1 MKTLAVVRLSA
12 AATVLALLLSGC
24 SASATDMS
32 GGQSSNGAAV
42 DIKDIVLTNMSGDCA
57 DYSESYQANVSD
69 LRLKNKFVSVFNV
82 SDDAASCS
90 VSSNDIPNYD
100 FNDDS
105 AHFATPVAEQ
115 NIALNIPR
123 NPKPAA
129 NSTELSLLFYS
140 AVMLNGVVLDQVAN
154 GCYSPDDPSADADG
168 NIANGCG
175 QFVDWRLDPLGKVR
189 LGTDSHNGHTQPGGL
204 YHYHGNPMA
213 LFDPKETNQGSPVIG
228 FAADGFPI
236 FGPHYIDPAT
246 GEMLEAK
253 SGYTLKTGSRPTTDG
268 SPGGTYDGTYIQ
280 DYEFTGAGTLDECN
294 GMTIN
299 GQYGYYVTSS
309 YPYVMGCYTGT
320 PDPSFMKANDF
331 LPWIIASAVA
341 IFSSLLLLIALVIRR
356 RKRKNQSIERPNGP
370 EKDKETT
377 DMKEKPNKRKLVWI
391 GAATAVVV
399 VSGALWFAVDSS
411 YTPVPL
417 GAPGVVADKFLEGS
431 LTDDISE
438 EACTLTDGTE
448 TTCYRIS
455 VTGIPVDTTIGPFCP
470 KTASS
475 TAEESGIWLDGSK
488 LYDADGAFILDL
500 ATIYGDAKWKL
511 YDDKGNV
518 NVTDTKEEFQGAA
531 RPDVQE
537 DLKYNCVEGKYEW
550 TNTGKAVPISMLV
563 PKTPMKAASASTTA
577 GTDLGVTLN
586 GLVIAPS
593 APVDAILG
601 AYTIAAFDDCGGHFN
616 PIEGYHM
623 HAYTDCAGAD
633 YDATIE
639 DPNAETKQ
647 IGYALDGVAVFAPLA
662 HDSTIELDECNG
674 RTTDKDGY
682 HYYAQSPELN
692 RIVKCFKGLTAV
704 DDTATTAQ
712 APAGNQGG
720 PAGQGP
726 PDGQGPP
733 PGGPQGG
740 INPATLTWIIAG
752 SVLGGGLLVAGGFG
766 IARARAKRRA
776 NS

>member
-1 MKTLAVVRLSA
+1 MKAVGAIRLVTA
-12 AATVLALLLSGC
+12 ACALALLVSGC
-24 SASATDMS
+24 AAGTASETNTPS
-32 GGQSSNGAAV
+32 TSSNVV
-42 DIKDIVLTNMSGDCA
+42 DIKDIVLTNLSGDCA
-57 DYSESYQANVSD
+57 DYSASYQAKVSD
-69 LRLKNKFVSVFNV
+69 LKLKNEFISVLTV
-82 SDDAASCS
+82 TDDDASCT
-90 VSSNDIPNYD
+90 VTSNDIPNYD

-105 AHFATPVAEQ
+105 AHFATPLAEQ
-115 NIALNIPR
+115 NLVLNIPR
-123 NPKPAA
+123 NPVAA
-129 NSTELSLLFYS
+129 STSTELSLSFYN
-140 AVMLNGVVLDQVAN
+140 AVMLNGVVLDQLAN
-154 GCYSPDDPSADADG
+154 GCYRPDDSAADSDG

-175 QFVDWRLDPLGKVR
+175 ELVDWRLDPLGKVKF
-189 LGTDSHNGHTQPGGL
+189 GTDSHNGHTQPGGL
-204 YHYHGNPMA
+204 YHYHGNPLT
-213 LFDPKETNQGSPVIG
+213 LFDPEETKQGSPVIG

-236 FGPHYIDPAT
+236 FGPHYLDPT
-246 GEMLEAK
+246 SGQLLEAT
-253 SGYTLKTGSRPTTDG
+253 SGYTLRSGSRPEDAG
-268 SPGGTYDGTYIQ
+268 SPGGAYDGTYIQ
-280 DYEFTGAGTLDECN
+280 DYEFTGVGTLDECN
-294 GMTIN
+294 GMTVD

-309 YPYVMGCYTGT
+309 YPYVMGCFKGN
-320 PDPSFMKANDF
+320 PDPSFVKGAESF
-331 LPWIIASAVA
+331 LWNIVA
-341 IFSSLLLLIALVIRR
+341 FATACVSTLVLIAILVRR
-356 RKRKNQSIERPNGP
+356 RRVRKSSNDQPKTP
-370 EKDKETT
+370 EKKEQRI
-377 DMKEKPNKRKLVWI
+377 MIKKLSKRAWALL
-391 GAATAVVV
+391 GATTAVVV

-417 GAPGVVADKFLEGS
+417 GAPGVVADNFLEGS
-431 LTDDISE
+431 LTKAIAE
-438 EACTLTDGTE
+438 EDCTLTDGTE
-448 TTCYRIS
+448 TSCYRIS

-470 KTASS
+470 KTTSS

-518 NVTDTKEEFQGAA
+518 NITDTKEEFQGAA
-531 RPDVQE
+531 RPDVQD

-550 TNTGKAVPISMLV
+550 TNTGEAVPISMLV
-563 PKTPMKAASASTTA
+563 PKTPMKAASSSTTA

-633 YDATIE
+633 YDASIE

-692 RIVKCFKGLTAV
+692 RIVKCFNGLTAV
-704 DDTATTAQ
+704 DDAAATAQTATDGQ
-712 APAGNQGG
+712 SPA
-720 PAGQGP
+720 A
-726 PDGQGPP
+726 GQGPP
-733 PGGPQGG
+733 PGQGPPGG
-740 INPATLTWIIAG
+740 GAPSGVNPETLAWIIGG
-752 SVLGGGLLVAGGFG
+752 SVLGGGALVGGGFV
-766 IARARAKRRA
+766 IAKRRSNRRVKA
-776 NS
+776 